1 MFGKCPHQTVARV
14 LALEP
19 CQKMFFLPLAILQGE
34 RKNGSPNELI
44 RFFGQRLLYGQD
56 GHIKGDV

>member
-1 MFGKCPHQTVARV
+1 
-14 LALEP
+14 
-19 CQKMFFLPLAILQGE
+19 MFFLPSAILQGE

>member
-1 MFGKCPHQTVARV
+1 MAEDV
-14 LALEP
+14 LSSVGDL
-19 CQKMFFLPLAILQGE
+19 LQGE

-56 GHIKGDV
+56 GHIEGDV

>member
-1 MFGKCPHQTVARV
+1 MAENV
-14 LALEP
+14 LSSVGDPSRGA
-19 CQKMFFLPLAILQGE
+19 
-34 RKNGSPNELI
+34 KNGSPNELI